1 MSYNSITRPKS
12 TSEQTRVAKALL
24 ARGWFEA
31 PEGMPVRGLGDLA
44 RQAPQLAFNNDG
56 SVAYAEV
63 HNVCWA
69 EMWCICLWR
78 QSYDHH
84 GVGAYDFYALAER
97 YKQSPRRRQ
106 AILVSSLVSTSW
118 TVGAKAAIAAA
129 LKRLDVE
136 YGDELQRI
144 PSPERVED
152 ADRGESSP
160 KG

>member
-12 TSEQTRVAKALL
+12 TSERTREARALL
-24 ARGWFEA
+24 ARGWFEV

-44 RQAPQLAFNNDG
+44 RRAPQLGFNNDG
-56 SVAYAEV
+56 SVAYAEFNDV
-63 HNVCWA
+63 YWA
-69 EMWCICLWR
+69 EMWCICLWN
-78 QSYDHH
+78 QSHDHH
-84 GVGAYDFYALAER
+84 GVGACDFYALAER

-106 AILVSSLVSTSW
+106 AIMASSLMADYW
-118 TVGAKAAIAAA
+118 TDGAKAAIAAA
-129 LKRLDVE
+129 MKRLDVE
-136 YGDELQRI
+136 YEDELQRI